1 MVDNQNLT
9 NFLEFNDVIAVVGVS
24 ANQDKYGYK
33 VFFDLFQKGYTVYAI
48 HLDGGGVKG
57 IKRYRDLKALPVK
70 PTLVVSVVPP
80 VVTKKIILEC
90 VSLGITKIWL
100 QPGSDNPEVISLCRN
115 NRLKFMAGACIMVKS
130 LKK

>member
-1 MVDNQNLT
+1 MADNQNSAD
-9 NFLEFNDVIAVVGVS
+9 FLATDDVIAVVGVS
-24 ANQDKYGYK
+24 TNQDKYGYK

-48 HLDGGGVKG
+48 HPDGGEVNG
-57 IKRYRDLKALPVK
+57 IKRYRDLKSLPVK

-80 VVTKKIILEC
+80 TVTKKIILEC

-100 QPGSDNPEVISLCRN
+100 QPGSDDPEVIALCRKN
-115 NRLKFMAGACIMVKS
+115 QLRFIAEACIMVKS